1 MGKSAEMM
9 RAVRLVVANV
19 DIEGSNARY
28 GFGPYS
34 SSAFGMQFGVGM
46 FSNWMRGGSTLLN
59 SVNQYISAVTYH
71 NLLCSP
77 FTSELFTLDMPTI
90 CETRFFLLP
99 APPQPLTSAPSADPA
114 VASQLDPIATNQLP
128 NPDYPPPLS
137 PSPLPAPLHLL
148 IFQQVLLQKK
158 RRMLRVTLEKLWA
171 IVWLK
176 TVGLPCPFRV
186 REYKECAAK
195 KCLCLLLLIRQQAAL
210 RQIEFEQREVSKT
223 KLLSLTFMDTYVFS
237 IQYASPYDKFS
248 SKKSNEQAISSSV
261 LVSSSL
267 LLLVIPCLE
276 AQTAERKFFT
286 GHGQRAKRA
295 EHVLL
300 FFGF

>member
-9 RAVRLVVANV
+9 RGARLVVANV

-46 FSNWMRGGSTLLN
+46 FSNWMRGGTLLN
-59 SVNQYISAVTYH
+59 SVNQYISAATYH

-99 APPQPLTSAPSADPA
+99 APPQPLTSAPSADPV

-148 IFQQVLLQKK
+148 IFQQVSLQKK

-195 KCLCLLLLIRQQAAL
+195 KCLCLLVRLL
-210 RQIEFEQREVSKT
+210 
-223 KLLSLTFMDTYVFS
+223 
-237 IQYASPYDKFS
+237 
-248 SKKSNEQAISSSV
+248 
-261 LVSSSL
+261 
-267 LLLVIPCLE
+267 
-276 AQTAERKFFT
+276 
-286 GHGQRAKRA
+286 GRA
-295 EHVLL
+295 
-300 FFGF
+300 FGS

>member
-9 RAVRLVVANV
+9 RGVRLVVANV

-34 SSAFGMQFGVGM
+34 SSAFG
-46 FSNWMRGGSTLLN
+46 NLLN
-59 SVNQYISAVTYH
+59 LVYISAATYH

-99 APPQPLTSAPSADPA
+99 APPQPLTSAPSADPV

-148 IFQQVLLQKK
+148 IFQQVSLQKK

-195 KCLCLLLLIRQQAAL
+195 KCLCLLLLIRQPKTLAKQCGVYDTAL
-210 RQIEFEQREVSKT
+210 RVPHRATKKGGDVYIFFLCRIIVPNLQVVNCGELTKT
-223 KLLSLTFMDTYVFS
+223 PADVMFGLRTDVFCLMCS
-237 IQYASPYDKFS
+237 WIPV
-248 SKKSNEQAISSSV
+248 NVRRICICLHSV
-261 LVSSSL
+261 LNSCS
-267 LLLVIPCLE
+267 
-276 AQTAERKFFT
+276 Q
-286 GHGQRAKRA
+286 
-295 EHVLL
+295 
-300 FFGF
+300 